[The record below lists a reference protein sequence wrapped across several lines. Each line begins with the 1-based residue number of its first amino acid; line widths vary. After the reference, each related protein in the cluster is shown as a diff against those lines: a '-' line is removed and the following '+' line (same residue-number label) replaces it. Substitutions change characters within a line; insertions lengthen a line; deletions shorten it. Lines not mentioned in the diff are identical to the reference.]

1 MKVAIIY
8 NKDLTGVINQFGM
21 QNKEV
26 YNPKTVKL
34 VAESLEKEGHNVR
47 IAEGN
52 MYIIEKLQEFMP
64 RVRAVIHIFLPCWR
78 CSVSPMWVQDLK
90 GTHLP
95 LIK

>member
-1 MKVAIIY
+1 MQVAIIY
-8 NKDLTGVINQFGM
+8 NKDSTGVINQFGM

-52 MYIIEKLQEFMP
+52 MYIIEMLEMLGIP
-64 RVRAVIHIFLPCWR
+64 YVGSGPEVYL
-78 CSVSPMWVQDLK
+78 
-90 GTHLP
+90 
-95 LIK
+95 